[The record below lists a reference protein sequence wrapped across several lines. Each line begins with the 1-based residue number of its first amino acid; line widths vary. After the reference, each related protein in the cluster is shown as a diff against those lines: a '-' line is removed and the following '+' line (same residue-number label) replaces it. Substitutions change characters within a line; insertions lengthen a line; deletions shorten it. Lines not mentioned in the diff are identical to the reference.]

1 MSNMDVKLK
10 LDFLYFYM
18 CRCAEIWSLRN
29 SLSGEKAY
37 CV

>member
-10 LDFLYFYM
+10 LDFLYFYTI
-18 CRCAEIWSLRN
+18 CAEIWSLRN